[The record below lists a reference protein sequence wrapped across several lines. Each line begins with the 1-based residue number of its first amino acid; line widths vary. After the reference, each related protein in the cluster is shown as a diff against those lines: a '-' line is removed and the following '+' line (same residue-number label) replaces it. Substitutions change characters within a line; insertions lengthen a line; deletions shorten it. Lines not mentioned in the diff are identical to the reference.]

1 MQRAIRLSPI
11 YPAWYLN
18 ILGFGHYQCA
28 QYDEA
33 EKILKLA
40 LQREPAYAD
49 CRLILAA
56 VHHARGRADEA
67 GREAQEVLP
76 LSPEFKLRDL
86 EERLEIGKDRAMFD
100 RFTELRRQPAVRSA
114 GQPANGQI

>member
-1 MQRAIRLSPI
+1 MQRAIPSSPI
-11 YPAWYLN
+11 HPAVYLN

-33 EKILKLA
+33 EKVLKLA

-67 GREAQEVLP
+67 RREAQEVLR

-86 EERLEIGKDRAMFD
+86 EARLVIVKDRAMLA
-100 RFTELRRQPAVRSA
+100 RFLEL
-114 GQPANGQI
+114 